1 MERCTRVLI
10 SDPEERK
17 GKWRELMPEAK
28 EVFLELGCG
37 KGRFTAETA
46 AQNPQALYIAVERVP
61 DAMVIAMERVCAQE
75 LHNVFFVDGDVAQ
88 LPLFFAP
95 GEVDRI
101 YINFC
106 DPWPSN
112 RHAKR
117 RLTHPDFLLR
127 YRQVLAEAGEIHF
140 KTDNRDLFEWSLFQ
154 FPRVGFGVSE
164 VTRDLHAGDPDQP
177 LCGYHGP
184 AARSAGASSRG
195 MTAQKGASAVW
206 RKLLY
211 LCSEKRDHPVHEHE
225 VKHRAHKDEQVKNLV
240 TAKAGIIAARPL
252 DGVEHAAHGVENA
265 AAQHPEKAGRG
276 EQAQQGDEGHHS
288 QPAHEDIDAGG
299 EPAGGGD
306 PGQGEHQPGQG
317 QGPDDTE
324 QGPAPGTVGAEHHQA
339 DRGIGTGDEEVD
351 RGVVVLAQGDTAL
364 DADVAAVIESAGR
377 I

>member
-1 MERCTRVLI
+1 
-10 SDPEERK
+10 
-17 GKWRELMPEAK
+17 
-28 EVFLELGCG
+28 
-37 KGRFTAETA
+37 
-46 AQNPQALYIAVERVP
+46 
-61 DAMVIAMERVCAQE
+61 
-75 LHNVFFVDGDVAQ
+75 
-88 LPLFFAP
+88 
-95 GEVDRI
+95 
-101 YINFC
+101 
-106 DPWPSN
+106 
-112 RHAKR
+112 
-117 RLTHPDFLLR
+117 
-127 YRQVLAEAGEIHF
+127 
-140 KTDNRDLFEWSLFQ
+140 
-154 FPRVGFGVSE
+154 
-164 VTRDLHAGDPDQP
+164 
-177 LCGYHGP
+177 
-184 AARSAGASSRG
+184 

-265 AAQHPEKAGRG
+265 AAQHPEKAGRR